1 MWFPEIGLTERWLSS
16 KRSASEREDKLEQ
29 MLLEGVRSGRGIEVG
44 STEWKELRKELA
56 DWCAYP
62 NKYNHRYEAWRV
74 TRD

>member
-1 MWFPEIGLTERWLSS
+1 MHTNTDVRQ
-16 KRSASEREDKLEQ
+16 REKETLEQ
-29 MLLEGVRSGRGIEVG
+29 MLLEGRSGRGIEIG
-44 STEWKELRKELA
+44 SKEWKESRKELA